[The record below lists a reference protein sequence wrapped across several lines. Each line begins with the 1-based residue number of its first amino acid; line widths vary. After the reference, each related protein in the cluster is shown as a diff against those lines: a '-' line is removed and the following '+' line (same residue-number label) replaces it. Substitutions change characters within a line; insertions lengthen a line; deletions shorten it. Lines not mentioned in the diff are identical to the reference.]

1 MARTLD
7 QINADLAQLKILCD
21 EMLQTAR
28 HLQNF
33 ANNDYVQAVET
44 IHKAWEGTT
53 ADAFVKKSTVVQ
65 NEILD
70 TTSKLIATINT
81 IATEAANY
89 LQAEANAIKIAR
101 S

>member
-21 EMLQTAR
+21 DMLQMTRA
-28 HLQNF
+28 LQNF
-33 ANNDYVQAVET
+33 ANNDYVQTVET
-44 IHKAWEGTT
+44 IHKAWQGAA
-53 ADAFVKKSTVVQ
+53 ADQFVKKSTVVRD
-65 NEILD
+65 EILN
-70 TTSKLIATINT
+70 TTGKLIATINT

-89 LQAEANAIKIAR
+89 LQAEANAIKIAQ

>member
-21 EMLQTAR
+21 DMLQTAR
-28 HLQNF
+28 ALQNF
-33 ANNDYVQAVET
+33 ANNDYAQTVET
-44 IHKAWEGTT
+44 IHKAWQGDA
-53 ADAFVKKSTVVQ
+53 ADAFVKKSKVVQ
-65 NEILD
+65 GEILN
-70 TTSKLIATINT
+70 TASKWIATINT

-89 LQAEANAIKIAR
+89 LQAEANAIKIAQ